1 VLPKPLLRFA
11 HSTSPVVA
19 VRSANVVL
27 LCLIWRVVCQ
37 PGRVSFSPIALVLV
51 GVEVG
56 WVGGGPGAVRDV
68 GQPDMRGSGWPQD
81 HGSSWGAAVYGI
93 ERDPQKG
100 CS

>member
-1 VLPKPLLRFA
+1 V
-11 HSTSPVVA
+11 
-19 VRSANVVL
+19 
-27 LCLIWRVVCQ
+27 
-37 PGRVSFSPIALVLV
+37 GFSPIALVFV

-93 ERDPQKG
+93 ERDP
-100 CS
+100 